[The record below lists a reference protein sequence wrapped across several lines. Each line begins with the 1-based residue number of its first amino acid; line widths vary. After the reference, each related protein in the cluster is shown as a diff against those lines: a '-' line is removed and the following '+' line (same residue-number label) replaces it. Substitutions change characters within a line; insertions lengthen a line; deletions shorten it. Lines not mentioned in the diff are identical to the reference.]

1 MSKTKA
7 DKIDKSKEGKTIAG
21 TDESAHIVPDENVIV
36 MDSQKRNDVKELNA
50 DEEKLIADAGHNDI
64 TYEISTK
71 FIKNNINIVME
82 VAMHLHYICDNKLY
96 RPHYNTFEEYVSEE
110 FNYTCGRAYQLTRAY
125 DIAAYINK
133 KLGPTVLTTEPQ
145 CRELLRLRIYKDDE
159 LELEDKEQSNEARLA
174 LVKKIWEK
182 DNTAKTSV
190 IAAAVR
196 EKLKTVQAKRIKAKS
211 VEKFTQEIQSTV
223 SRVQT
228 RITKLLASKE
238 WPKDELDE
246 IKEVA
251 IQELKKILASLK
263 SA

>member
-1 MSKTKA
+1 MPKTKA
-7 DKIDKSKEGKTIAG
+7 DKTIAG
-21 TDESAHIVPDENVIV
+21 TDESVQIVHDANVTV
-36 MDSQKRNDVKELNA
+36 TDSQKRNDVKELNA

-64 TYEISTK
+64 TYEISTE
-71 FIKNNINIVME
+71 FIHSNINIVME
-82 VAMHLHYICDNKLY
+82 VAMHLHYICYYKLY
-96 RPHYNTFEEYVSEE
+96 RLHYNTFEEYVSEE
-110 FNYTCGRAYQLTRAY
+110 FNYTRGRAYQLTRAY
-125 DIAAYINK
+125 DIAKYINK

-223 SRVQT
+223 SRVQI

-246 IKEVA
+246 IKAVA
-251 IQELKKILASLK
+251 IEELKKILASLK